1 MKKKIILAITG
12 ASGTLYAV
20 QFLKLLQKTDVEV
33 HGIISD
39 AGKKVLELETGM
51 APEDLAGISK
61 WFAAGD
67 FTAPMASGS
76 SIYHAMAVLPCTMGT
91 LAAISAGMSVNLIH
105 RTADVMLKEK
115 KKLLL
120 AVRETPFNRTHM
132 TNMLKV
138 HDAGAIICPA
148 MPAMYL
154 KPESIEEMAAQ
165 YAGRVAGLLGIDI
178 PGLKRWGDQ
187 GLGIRG

>member
-1 MKKKIILAITG
+1 
-12 ASGTLYAV
+12 
-20 QFLKLLQKTDVEV
+20 
-33 HGIISD
+33 
-39 AGKKVLELETGM
+39 
-51 APEDLAGISK
+51 
-61 WFAAGD
+61 
-67 FTAPMASGS
+67 
-76 SIYHAMAVLPCTMGT
+76 
-91 LAAISAGMSVNLIH
+91 
-105 RTADVMLKEK
+105 
-115 KKLLL
+115 
-120 AVRETPFNRTHM
+120 FNRTHM

-187 GLGIRG
+187 EIRG